1 MTGKNEIFSKI
12 EAAKGLKNRFSALVE
27 NYGCFWAGRS
37 ERKKNQFVVNIYLF
51 YFSGSLNTEWDELAR
66 VQVFRSVVNL
76 FTVVFFCSFAEI
88 ALFHSAVARFTHAQ

>member
-1 MTGKNEIFSKI
+1 MGVFGQG
-12 EAAKGLKNRFSALVE
+12 EAKE
-27 NYGCFWAGRS
+27 
-37 ERKKNQFVVNIYLF
+37 KKNQFVVNIYLF